1 MLAQSGVTLSLF
13 GFSGS
18 NSGKAA
24 EGVSLPAEA
33 AGVFLPPLAAGVPLP
48 LANALPAALVAG
60 SRESGLD

>member
-1 MLAQSGVTLSLF
+1 MTLSLF

-24 EGVSLPAEA
+24 EGVSLPAEP

-60 SRESGLD
+60 SLESGLD